1 MDQSHRRDIAAV
13 FARCL
18 DRTLRKAL
26 FRASD
31 SAFHAGA
38 ATGVTVEQFLAT
50 LHAGTHGKLRRYF
63 KNAEVLASLPQ
74 MVRKTSAG
82 HPGAPP
88 LHFVAFEDSL
98 SQLLWNAARI
108 AKALKKK
115 SAGLQEFVA
124 ALWLDD
130 QIMSRIKVST
140 GLEPNND
147 FLGPLPHAGNLE
159 RPGSRSNA

>member
-1 MDQSHRRDIAAV
+1 MDESHRRDIAAV

-18 DRTLRKAL
+18 DRRLRNAL

-31 SAFHAGA
+31 SAFYAGT

-50 LHAGTHGKLRRYF
+50 LHAEAHGKLRRYF
-63 KNAEVLASLPQ
+63 KNPEVLSSLPQ
-74 MVRKTSAG
+74 EIHKPPAG
-82 HPGAPP
+82 YGGPP
-88 LHFVAFEDSL
+88 HLQFVAFEDSL

-108 AKALKKK
+108 ARALKKK

-124 ALWLDD
+124 ALWLND
-130 QIMSRIKVST
+130 QIMSRIKAST

-147 FLGPLPHAGNLE
+147 FLGPLPHARNLE
-159 RPGSRSNA
+159 RPGSRSNG